1 MTKPALPIMHSALR
15 LAAFAVLCTTL
26 LAGMVA
32 LTHERI
38 AEHERAAQRAAL
50 AAVLPA
56 DGYDN
61 DPIADTISLAAP
73 EGLGST
79 KPQIIYRAR
88 RGDVPVAAVLSV
100 VAPDGYAGAIRL
112 LIGVLAT
119 GEIIGVRVL
128 AHQETP
134 GLADGIERAK
144 SPWVEQFVGRSR
156 ANTVEADWRVRK
168 DGGAFDQFAGATVT
182 PRAIVRA
189 VARALAWY
197 DDHRDQVF
205 HDPLSSA
212 AP

>member
-1 MTKPALPIMHSALR
+1 MSSRARPIARSALA
-15 LAAFAVLCTTL
+15 LAGFAVLCTAL

-32 LTHERI
+32 LTRERI

-56 DGYDN
+56 SGYDN
-61 DPIADTISLAAP
+61 DPIADFRDLIAP
-73 EGLGST
+73 DGLGSA
-79 KPQIIYRAR
+79 KPQRVYRAR
-88 RGDVPVAAVLSV
+88 LGSTPVAAVLSV
-100 VAPDGYAGAIRL
+100 TASDGFAGPIRL
-112 LIGVLAT
+112 LLGVDAQ
-119 GEIIGVRVL
+119 GRIVGVRVV

-134 GLADGIERAK
+134 GLADGIERNR

-156 ANTVEADWRVRK
+156 ANTADHAWRVRK
-168 DGGAFDQFAGATVT
+168 DGGDFDQFAGATVT

-197 DDHRDQVF
+197 DTHRDQVF
-205 HDPLSSA
+205 SG